1 MYTWVFNRFLSHLDA
16 ESAHE
21 AASHLIR
28 LGGSALVSPIVRG
41 LLGGSA
47 FPPVQVFGREL
58 ANPVGVA
65 AGFDKNAT
73 MANGLSAMGFG
84 FVEIG
89 TVTAQPQPGNERPR
103 LFRER
108 QQRGLRNRMGFN
120 NDGADVVAQR
130 LARLRRSARGK
141 RLVLG
146 VNIGKSKVTPH
157 DEAQLDYAYSAK
169 KLARFADYLVINVS
183 SPNTPGLR
191 DLQAVESLKPIVTS
205 VQRQA
210 NYAAAR
216 EVPVLI
222 KISPDLADSDIQNI
236 AQLANELGL
245 YGVSAVNTTI
255 AHDLG
260 PGGLSGPAL
269 YQRGIQVVR
278 ILKNTLNDDKTIIGI
293 GGISTPGDAQGY
305 LDAGATLIQAY
316 TGFIYSGPRW
326 ASRIVAGLAS
336 GG

>member
-41 LLGGSA
+41 LLGGRA
-47 FPPVQVFGREL
+47 FPPVQVVGREL
-58 ANPVGVA
+58 ANPVGA
-65 AGFDKNAT
+65 AAVFDLHGT
-73 MANGLSAMGFG
+73 VANGLSVMGVG
-84 FVEIG
+84 FVQVD

-169 KLARFADYLVINVS
+169 KLARCADYLVINLS
-183 SPNTPGLR
+183 STTAP
-191 DLQAVESLKPIVTS
+191 
-205 VQRQA
+205 
-210 NYAAAR
+210 
-216 EVPVLI
+216 
-222 KISPDLADSDIQNI
+222 
-236 AQLANELGL
+236 QLCD
-245 YGVSAVNTTI
+245 Y
-255 AHDLG
+255 
-260 PGGLSGPAL
+260 
-269 YQRGIQVVR
+269 
-278 ILKNTLNDDKTIIGI
+278 
-293 GGISTPGDAQGY
+293 
-305 LDAGATLIQAY
+305 
-316 TGFIYSGPRW
+316 
-326 ASRIVAGLAS
+326 
-336 GG
+336 